1 MNFKM
6 MATQLQLL
14 PEGAVYRHVNGVLYP
29 LRRAMLIEATR
40 EVPNTELIQT
50 CKGLEKA
57 LVDGLNAERIHTLDS
72 TALFVFQADEDKR
85 SDIERRN
92 AARTTLMR
100 RVANKQVAQPRS
112 KAELDRMIDLEL
124 QRAHDRVAE
133 NFGKA
138 IDAVEFVQTLSD
150 DAEYDEASLP
160 EYVSEAF
167 IGKLI
172 DAGIDTFRD
181 AQRRLLKAKFPFQE
195 TEPRAAKEG
204 ALNLL
209 RHFNVTEDDILSYE
223 EKAAA
228 ETKALF
234 DRLDAEEPAP
244 TIDEP
249 PVDTPK
255 AKRERRRVEKEKAMG
270 ITSADMAAAASV
282 K

>member
-6 MATQLQLL
+6 LATQLQLL

-138 IDAVEFVQTLSD
+138 IDAVEFVQTLPD

-167 IGKLI
+167 VGKLI

-181 AQRRLLKAKFPFQE
+181 AHRRLLKAKLPFQE
-195 TEPRAAKEG
+195 TGPRAAKEG

-209 RHFNVTEDDILSYE
+209 RHFNVTENDILSYE

-228 ETKALF
+228 EAKALF
-234 DRLDAEEPAP
+234 DRLDAEEPVP

-249 PVDTPK
+249 PADTPK
-255 AKRERRRVEKEKAMG
+255 AKRERRRVEKAKSMG

>member
-6 MATQLQLL
+6 LATQLQLL

-29 LRRAMLIEATR
+29 LRRASLIEATR

-138 IDAVEFVQTLSD
+138 IDAVEFVQTLPD
-150 DAEYDEASLP
+150 DTEYDEASLP

-167 IGKLI
+167 VGKLI

-181 AQRRLLKAKFPFQE
+181 AHRRLLKAKLPFQE
-195 TEPRAAKEG
+195 TGPRAAKEG

-209 RHFNVTEDDILSYE
+209 RHFNVTENDILSYE

-228 ETKALF
+228 EAKALF
-234 DRLDAEEPAP
+234 DRLDAEEPVP

-249 PVDTPK
+249 PADTPK
-255 AKRERRRVEKEKAMG
+255 AKRERRRVEKAKSMG

>member
-6 MATQLQLL
+6 LATQLQLL

-138 IDAVEFVQTLSD
+138 IDAVEFVQTLPD
-150 DAEYDEASLP
+150 DTEYDEASLP

-167 IGKLI
+167 VGKLI

-181 AQRRLLKAKFPFQE
+181 AHRRLLKAKLPFQE
-195 TEPRAAKEG
+195 TGPRAAKEG

-209 RHFNVTEDDILSYE
+209 RHFNVTENDILSYE

-228 ETKALF
+228 EAKALF
-234 DRLDAEEPAP
+234 DRLDAEEPVP

-249 PVDTPK
+249 PADTPK
-255 AKRERRRVEKEKAMG
+255 AKRERRRVEKAKSMG

>member
-6 MATQLQLL
+6 LATQLQLL
-14 PEGAVYRHVNGVLYP
+14 PEWAVYRHVNGVLYP

-138 IDAVEFVQTLSD
+138 VDAVEFVQTLPD

-167 IGKLI
+167 VDKLI

-181 AQRRLLKAKFPFQE
+181 AQRRLSKTKFPSQE
-195 TEPRAAKEG
+195 TKPRAAKEG
-204 ALNLL
+204 ALSLL

-228 ETKALF
+228 EAKALF

-249 PVDTPK
+249 PADTPK

>member
-1 MNFKM
+1 MNYKM
-6 MATQLQLL
+6 LASQLQLL
-14 PEGAVYRHVNGVLYP
+14 PETAVYRHVNGVLYP

-40 EVPNTELIQT
+40 ETPKTEMIQT
-50 CKGLEKA
+50 CKGLERA
-57 LVDGLNAERIHTLDS
+57 LVNGLNSERIHTLDS

-85 SDIERRN
+85 SDVERRN
-92 AARTTLMR
+92 AARTSLMR

-138 IDAVEFVQTLSD
+138 VDAVEFVQTLPD
-150 DAEYDEASLP
+150 DTEYDEASLP

-167 IGKLI
+167 VGKLI
-172 DAGIDTFRD
+172 DAGIDTYRD

-204 ALNLL
+204 ALALL
-209 RHFNVTEDDILSYE
+209 RHFNVTEDEILSYE

-228 ETKALF
+228 EAKALF
-234 DRLDAEEPAP
+234 DRLEAEETP
-244 TIDEP
+244 TIDTP
-249 PVDTPK
+249 PADDTPK
-255 AKRERRRVEKEKAMG
+255 AKRERRRVEKARTMG
-270 ITSADMAAAASV
+270 ITSADMAAAAG